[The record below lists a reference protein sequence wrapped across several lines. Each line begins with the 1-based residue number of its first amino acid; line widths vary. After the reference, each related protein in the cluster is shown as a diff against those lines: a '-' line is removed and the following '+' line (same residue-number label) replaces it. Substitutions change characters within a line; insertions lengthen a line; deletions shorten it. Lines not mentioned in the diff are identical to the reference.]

1 MDGQKNALAMF
12 YIYIYIKYIYIIY
25 IYIYIYMIYMYIIYI
40 YYKNYILFIYIYNKQ
55 IFHINIK
62 KMVRRK
68 GLWVWQS
75 DATRFLTIIRG
86 YILMQDM
93 LWWNYW
99 YIFFKKST
107 LFGKYRM
114 LPKFSRLGAGS
125 VENYV
130 DELIQ
135 FF

>member
-1 MDGQKNALAMF
+1 
-12 YIYIYIKYIYIIY
+12 
-25 IYIYIYMIYMYIIYI
+25 MIYMYIIYI

-68 GLWVWQS
+68 GLSVWQS

-93 LWWNYW
+93 LW
-99 YIFFKKST
+99 
-107 LFGKYRM
+107 
-114 LPKFSRLGAGS
+114 
-125 VENYV
+125 
-130 DELIQ
+130 
-135 FF
+135 

>member
-1 MDGQKNALAMF
+1 
-12 YIYIYIKYIYIIY
+12 
-25 IYIYIYMIYMYIIYI
+25 
-40 YYKNYILFIYIYNKQ
+40 
-55 IFHINIK
+55 
-62 KMVRRK
+62 MVRRK
-68 GLWVWQS
+68 HLWVQQS
-75 DATRFLTIIRG
+75 DATPEIIEIIG
-86 YILMQDM
+86 TLF
-93 LWWNYW
+93 
-99 YIFFKKST
+99 FFKKST